1 RIVHRPTQDRI
12 LRVAKEL
19 GVENYKVYTEGLT
32 LHYKNGRRKFLPGEL
47 VPLHTNPIVD
57 LDLNNLQ
64 NLIDKM
70 GEKVPVDAPWN
81 APDAEKWD
89 AITIKDFLVK
99 HCWTKAAAELVTNVV
114 GSFITSNPCEASLL
128 GFLWYVRQCGGSSRM
143 GTITNGAQERKF
155 KGESQQICEKIA
167 KILGDSTVI
176 LNSPVVSINQT
187 AKDNIQVK
195 TLSGKE
201 YKSKYIILAC
211 PPIVQMK
218 IHFNPPLPPVRN
230 QLIQR
235 MPMGTVMKV
244 VLYYRSQFWK
254 DKGLCGSTFIRG
266 GDEHPMYFSLNDTKP
281 DGSHPAIV
289 GFLTADKLRK
299 VVDLEPEE
307 RKSIITKS
315 LAKAMDCSEALK

>member
-1 RIVHRPTQDRI
+1 MVADYHSLITDYHR
-12 LRVAKEL
+12 L
-19 GVENYKVYTEGLT
+19 
-32 LHYKNGRRKFLPGEL
+32 
-47 VPLHTNPIVD
+47 
-57 LDLNNLQ
+57 
-64 NLIDKM
+64 
-70 GEKVPVDAPWN
+70 W
-81 APDAEKWD
+81 
-89 AITIKDFLVK
+89 
-99 HCWTKAAAELVTNVV
+99 AAAELVTNVV
-114 GSFITSNPCEASLL
+114 GSFITSDPCEASLL

-155 KGESQQICEKIA
+155 KGGAQQICEKIA
-167 KILGDSTVI
+167 KSLGDSAVI
-176 LNSPVVSINQT
+176 LNSPVVSINQSS
-187 AKDNIQVK
+187 KDNVQVK
-195 TLSGKE
+195 TLNGKE

-281 DGSHPAIV
+281 DGSYPAIIGQLQTTGTAIP
-289 GFLTADKLRK
+289 GFSSGRPRK
-299 VVDLEPEE
+299 PHPQMTGTLSYRPEDIGGSQRE
-307 RKSIITKS
+307 KS
-315 LAKAMDCSEALK
+315 LDTTQATGRPISRFTVARRLHGGGLFVRRPVPLTPAHGRKAFSVVPGTPELERQ